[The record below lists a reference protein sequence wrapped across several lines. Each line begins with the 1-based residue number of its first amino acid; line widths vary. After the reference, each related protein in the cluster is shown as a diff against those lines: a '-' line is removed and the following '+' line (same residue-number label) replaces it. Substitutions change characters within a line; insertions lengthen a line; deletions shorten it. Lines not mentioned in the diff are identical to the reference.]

1 MALPLGNSGQTTIA
15 EMTQDGGRHT
25 AAGWSKSTSQSLKET
40 AAVLANIPGKAEIY
54 RFLGREA
61 CARVIDLCY
70 WRDRDAFPRLIG
82 FDLDAVLPRRSW
94 ADLLRFLQATLPG
107 WGWEVV
113 MSVYRGPVWT
123 CLLARRGAHIGEDDH
138 FLEADLHSD
147 ITVNG
152 LPVAD
157 TIELLGRTHVSDG
170 VRWLD
175 DVDAA
180 VCAYLQPAIANSE
193 VKARYGEAFERAQAS
208 APDRVDALCLAAL
221 GIVPATK
228 LRAVLAKEG
237 RYSLRRRLL
246 RAALRRRPLRTAAVM
261 LQKLVDAAVMYWTPP
276 GRLWTFSGPDG
287 AGKTTVLSLLQP
299 LAERRIVVA
308 VDRLH
313 SRPYFIPRLAVF
325 LPQSRREEVLTVRQY
340 EQRLGLLKSVA
351 RLMLLIADLQLG
363 YWLKV
368 RPDARARAFGGV
380 RPLLSGLSCG
390 SATSR
395 YLLAILRAASLCTP
409 CAAGPPS
416 RLSHGVGRGDRNA
429 QKRVVSR
436 RSHTTDCALPRHRVN
451 GSTGAHHR
459 DRLPVAGG
467 GREEDRGT
475 SAR

>member
-1 MALPLGNSGQTTIA
+1 MLPA
-15 EMTQDGGRHT
+15 WE
-25 AAGWSKSTSQSLKET
+25 
-40 AAVLANIPGKAEIY
+40 
-54 RFLGREA
+54 
-61 CARVIDLCY
+61 
-70 WRDRDAFPRLIG
+70 
-82 FDLDAVLPRRSW
+82 
-94 ADLLRFLQATLPG
+94 
-107 WGWEVV
+107 WEVV

-152 LPVAD
+152 IPVAD
-157 TIELLGRTHVSDG
+157 TIELLGRTHLSDG

-221 GIVPATK
+221 GIAPATK
-228 LRAVLAKEG
+228 LRAVLAKGG
-237 RYSLRRRLL
+237 RYSSRRRLL
-246 RAALRRRPLRTAAVM
+246 QAALRRRPLRTAAVM

-308 VDRLH
+308 VDRFH
-313 SRPYFIPRLAVF
+313 SRPYIIPRLAVF
-325 LPQSRREEVLTVRQY
+325 LPRSRREEVLTVRQY
-340 EQRLGLLKSVA
+340 EKRLGLLKSVT

-368 RPDARARAFGGV
+368 RPMLARGHLVAFDRYYQDYFVDPRLRGISLPSSVLQACARLVPQGHRHVYLMASAEV
-380 RPLLSGLSCG
+380 IETRKKELS
-390 SATSR
+390 
-395 YLLAILRAASLCTP
+395 
-409 CAAGPPS
+409 
-416 RLSHGVGRGDRNA
+416 
-429 QKRVVSR
+429 
-436 RSHTTDCALPRHRVN
+436 
-451 GSTGAHHR
+451 
-459 DRLPVAGG
+459 
-467 GREEDRGT
+467 REEATQQIARYRDIAAADPLALIIETDHLSPAEVAKKIAAQLLDDVRT
-475 SAR
+475 LASARYGQA